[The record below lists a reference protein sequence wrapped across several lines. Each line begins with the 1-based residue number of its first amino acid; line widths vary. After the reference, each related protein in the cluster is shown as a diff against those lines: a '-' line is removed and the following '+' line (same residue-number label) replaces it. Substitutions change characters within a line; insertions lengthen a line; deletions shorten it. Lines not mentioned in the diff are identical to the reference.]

1 MNTDCEY
8 EVMRT
13 NYVKYG
19 GLTVQGKPGG
29 KKKGSLTIWAGSLGL
44 PLDYRLHYSTFIKC
58 SIDALFAL

>member
-19 GLTVQGKPGG
+19 GLMVQGKPGG
-29 KKKGSLTIWAGSLGL
+29 KKKGSLTIGL
-44 PLDYRLHYSTFIKC
+44 VRWDCHWITDC
-58 SIDALFAL
+58 